1 MDQKLRELSDSVISL
16 TNKLTTI
23 HSLAVDLNVG
33 TEITNNLYNA
43 KCSLAESKI
52 LIDIQLLQDSSGM
65 YTFLLFFFHQI
76 YHSGMLE

>member
-23 HSLAVDLNVG
+23 HLLAVDLNVS

-52 LIDIQLLQDSSGM
+52 LIDIQLLQDSAGM
-65 YTFLLFFFHQI
+65 YTFHLLFFHQI
-76 YHSGMLE
+76 YHSGQV